1 MDYDNFLPQ
10 FQQCV
15 ALAGDVAAAH
25 ELYSGPLRPTFTPEI
40 GIIPVLYIIGVKCRH
55 PMVRREVLSILRR
68 QPTQEAVWNSISA
81 ARVVERVIEIEEGG
95 FGQGQMIQ
103 SMDQIAVC
111 QRIEA
116 MSWVHVASGQSAA
129 RLDISYTFCAR
140 EGLHIESLL
149 I

>member
-15 ALAGDVAAAH
+15 ALAGDLAAAH
-25 ELYSGPLRPTFTPEI
+25 ERYSEPLRPTFTPEI
-40 GIIPVLYIIGVKCRH
+40 GPIPLLYIIGIKCRH
-55 PMVRREVLSILRR
+55 PMVRREVLCILRG
-68 QPTQEAVWNSISA
+68 QPTQEAVWDSISA

-95 FGQGQMIQ
+95 LEGQMIQ
-103 SMDQIAVC
+103 SMEQIAVC

-116 MSWVHVASGQSAA
+116 LSWIHVASGQSAV

-140 EGLHIESLL
+140 EGLHTESLL